1 MGQGLTLVGCGDSW
15 AWGTE
20 LIDRTKIT
28 GNDWSFNLHW
38 DPAHVKY
45 REDHRYLKLFSDK
58 IGATSVVDISQG
70 GCSNDSIVRNLFR
83 WLSEEGYLSGRDT
96 SDVFVSIGW
105 TSPERKD
112 FCYNQERPGW
122 EGGWFTMYPMWNHD
136 YNIPDLN
143 QFRDIYIEHLW
154 SAEEYLHRWIM
165 QVWQTQMLLK
175 SLGIKHVMHQAFYH
189 HHKSKFLE
197 WSDKRYKELVDHRSN
212 LSDLK
217 IWESVDNITFMHKDD
232 PKKGTFY
239 SYIKNIAINTGTK
252 VFYENHPNELGHQLW
267 ADYMYKY
274 CLENNLL

>member
-20 LIDRTKIT
+20 LIDRTEIT
-28 GNDWSFNLHW
+28 DNTWSFDLHW
-38 DPAHVKY
+38 TPSNVKY
-45 REDHRYLKLFSDK
+45 REDHRYLKLFADK
-58 IGATSVVDISQG
+58 IGATSIVDISRG
-70 GCSNDSIVRNLFR
+70 GTSNDSIVRKLFR
-83 WLSEEGYLSGRDT
+83 WLSENGYLAGRDT
-96 SDVFVSIGW
+96 SDIFVSIGW

-136 YNIPDLN
+136 YNITDLN
-143 QFRDIYIEHLW
+143 QFRDIYIQHLW

-165 QVWQTQMLLK
+165 QVWQTQLLLK
-175 SLGIKHVMHQAFYH
+175 TLGIKHVMHQAFYH
-189 HHKSKFLE
+189 HHKSKFIE
-197 WSDKRYKELVDHRSN
+197 WSDKRYKELVDHNSN

-232 PKKGTFY
+232 PNKGTFY
-239 SYIKNIAINTGTK
+239 SYIKNISINTGTK
-252 VFYENHPNELGHQLW
+252 VFYENHPNEFGHQLW

>member
-1 MGQGLTLVGCGDSW
+1 VKELRLVGCGDSW

-20 LIDRTKIT
+20 LIDRTEIT
-28 GNDWSFNLHW
+28 GNDWSFDLH
-38 DPAHVKY
+38 HTTENKLY
-45 REDHRYLKLFSDK
+45 RQQHRYLKLFADK
-58 IGATSVVDISQG
+58 ISATNIVDLSWG

-83 WLSEEGYLSGRDT
+83 WLSVEGYLAGRDT
-96 SDVFVSIGW
+96 ADLFVSIGW

-136 YNIPDLN
+136 YNITELN

-154 SAEEYLHRWIM
+154 TAEEYLHRWIM

-175 SLGIKHVMHQAFYH
+175 NLGIKYVMHQAFYH

-197 WSDKRYKELVDHRSN
+197 WSDKRYKEYVDHNSN

-217 IWESVDNITFMHKDD
+217 IWASVDDITFMHKDHPD
-232 PKKGTFY
+232 KGTFY
-239 SYIKNIAINTGTK
+239 NYIKNIAINTGTE
-252 VFYENHPNELGHQLW
+252 VFYENHPNEFGHQLW
-267 ADYMYKY
+267 ADYMHKY